1 MPHCR
6 QSHAETLLTLYN
18 NRDLSAY
25 LQKRE
30 QVANEA
36 IEHSSMIQATTDALA
51 ELEVLNFASTRRN
64 ADLASEILEL
74 VDISAQPNARPDRN
88 AQLTS
93 QTSVLEYEITSN
105 RQRWKVMKGAASAIV
120 AGSGVDWVRD
130 RRLRAMVLDPV
141 SQ

>member
-1 MPHCR
+1 
-6 QSHAETLLTLYN
+6 
-18 NRDLSAY
+18 
-25 LQKRE
+25 
-30 QVANEA
+30 
-36 IEHSSMIQATTDALA
+36 MIQATTDALA